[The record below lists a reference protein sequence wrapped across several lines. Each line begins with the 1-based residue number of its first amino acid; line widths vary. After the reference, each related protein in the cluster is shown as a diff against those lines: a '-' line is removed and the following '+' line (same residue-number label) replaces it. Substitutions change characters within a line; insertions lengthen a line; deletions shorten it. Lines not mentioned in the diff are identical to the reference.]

1 MKKLLALAL
10 SLVCA
15 FSVLLYTDWR
25 VSADSSAETSDDNS
39 DFVDLLSSYYLS
51 LTSSSNKMFL
61 TGSVAANETM
71 AEVGFIDFEVQRA
84 YSSTGSWSS
93 TYYSIPNQL
102 AYNKRSKSISD
113 YPVPVLG
120 GFYYRVCFHAY
131 AKEDAWLFPDTETE
145 WYESPAV
152 YVP

>member
-61 TGSVAANETM
+61 TGSVVANETM
-71 AEVGFIDFEVQRA
+71 AEIGFIDFEVQRA
-84 YSSTGSWSS
+84 YSSAGSWST
-93 TYYSIPNQL
+93 TYYSISNQL
-102 AYNKRSKSISD
+102 AYNKKKKTLDNYSL
-113 YPVPVLG
+113 PVLG
-120 GFYYRVCFHAY
+120 GYYYRVCFNAY
-131 AKEDAWLFPDTETE
+131 AKLNSDTETW

-152 YVP
+152 WVP

>member
-39 DFVDLLSSYYLS
+39 DFVNLLSSYYLS

-102 AYNKRSKSISD
+102 AYNKPSKTLEN
-113 YPVPVLG
+113 YPLPVLG

-131 AKEDAWLFPDTETE
+131 AKEDALLFPDTETE

>member
-1 MKKLLALAL
+1 MKRVLALLL
-10 SLVCA
+10 SLVCV
-15 FSVLLYTDWR
+15 FSMLLSPR
-25 VSADSSAETSDDNS
+25 MSVSADSSIETSDDNT
-39 DFVDLLSSYYLS
+39 DFVHLLNSYYLTLS
-51 LTSSSNKMFL
+51 SSSNKMYL
-61 TGSVAANETM
+61 TGVVTAYETM

-84 YSSTGSWSS
+84 YSSTGSWSTTS
-93 TYYSIPNQL
+93 YSIPNQL
-102 AYNKRSKSISD
+102 AYNKKSKAIEN
-113 YPVPVLG
+113 YPLPVLG